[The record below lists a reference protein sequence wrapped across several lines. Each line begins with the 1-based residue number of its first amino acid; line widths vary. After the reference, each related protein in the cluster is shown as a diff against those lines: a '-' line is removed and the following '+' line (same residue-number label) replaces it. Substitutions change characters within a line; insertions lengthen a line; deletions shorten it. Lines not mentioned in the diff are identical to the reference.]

1 MITVNMHEAKSQL
14 SKLVEHVG
22 RGATVII
29 ARDGEPAAMLVPIP
43 RDAKGPWSA
52 TMRSWLKAGDP
63 TDFTLSRSDL
73 GPVKRR
79 KLF

>member
-1 MITVNMHEAKSQL
+1 MVTVNMHEAKSRL
-14 SKLVEHVG
+14 SRLVEEVE
-22 RGATVII
+22 RGATFII

-43 RDAKGPWSA
+43 RGAGGRWSNA
-52 TMRSWLKAGDP
+52 MRSWFEAGEAVGFSID
-63 TDFTLSRSDL
+63 RKDL

>member
-1 MITVNMHEAKSQL
+1 VVTVNMHQAKSQL
-14 SKLVEHVG
+14 SKLVEEVG

-43 RDAKGPWSA
+43 RGKPGVWSRA
-52 TMRSWLKAGDP
+52 MRAWLEEGEA
-63 TDFTLSRSDL
+63 TDFAIDRGDL